1 MDEGQRGQ
9 KELLIMRLIPMA
21 VVNVVH
27 GYRLAAGCNL
37 FPTETTCI
45 YCTIPHYVVLGV
57 HVFN

>member
-1 MDEGQRGQ
+1 MDEGQRGL

-45 YCTIPHYVVLGV
+45 YCTIPHYVFLGV